1 MSPMSWP
8 VVTGTLAVGSPAL
21 YAAQVS
27 GTLSPDVALVR
38 LLICMAGVWLVCTVV
53 ASLVEGTVA
62 ANKVA
67 EEPEAPES
75 TEFLAVPTRRA
86 RRGRSR
92 LSRPLAGQEMQRP
105 AGVEPRWARLRWT

>member
-1 MSPMSWP
+1 MSPLSWP
-8 VVTGTLAVGSPAL
+8 VMIGTLVVGSPAL

-38 LLICMAGVWLVCTVV
+38 LLICMAGVWLVCSIV

-67 EEPEAPES
+67 DNVADDADDTTEFPAVSRDGFAES
-75 TEFLAVPTRRA
+75 TDAA
-86 RRGRSR
+86 
-92 LSRPLAGQEMQRP
+92 
-105 AGVEPRWARLRWT
+105 